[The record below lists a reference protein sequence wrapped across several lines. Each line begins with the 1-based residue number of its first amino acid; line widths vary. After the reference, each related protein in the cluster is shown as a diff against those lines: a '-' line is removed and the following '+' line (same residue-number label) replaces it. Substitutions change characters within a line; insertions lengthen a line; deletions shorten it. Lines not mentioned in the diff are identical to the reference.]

1 MDGTTTDHSNVK
13 HNQQYNGH
21 TQTHMKTDRLKKN
34 VHRGI
39 LHIEKSLLLF
49 IVAGTVWAAGYDII
63 GMFSTQGR
71 MELADLFLLFIYAE
85 ILGMVGAFYN
95 DHRIPVTLPIIIAI
109 TALTRMIILTT
120 KGTDPVNI
128 VYESVGILVLAI
140 AAFILT
146 QKDRISLAKIGVDK

>member
-1 MDGTTTDHSNVK
+1 MVSNKFV
-13 HNQQYNGH
+13 
-21 TQTHMKTDRLKKN
+21 KKN
-34 VHRGI
+34 VYRGI

-49 IVAGTVWAAGYDII
+49 IVAGTVWAAGFDIVA
-63 GMFSTQGR
+63 MFGSQGR

-109 TALTRMIILTT
+109 TALTRMLVLTT
-120 KGTDPVNI
+120 KEGQAVNI
-128 VYESVGILVLAI
+128 LYESAGILVLAV

-146 QKDRISLAKIGVDK
+146 QKERISLSKIGVDK

>member
-1 MDGTTTDHSNVK
+1 
-13 HNQQYNGH
+13 
-21 TQTHMKTDRLKKN
+21 MKKT
-34 VHRGI
+34 VYRGI
-39 LHIEKSLLLF
+39 LHIEKALLLF
-49 IVAGTVWAAGYDII
+49 IVAGTVWAAGYDIM

-109 TALTRMIILTT
+109 TALTRMLVLTT
-120 KGTDPVNI
+120 KEGEAVSI
-128 VYESVGILVLAI
+128 IYESSGILILAI

-146 QKDRISLAKIGVDK
+146 TKERISLLKLGEKK

>member
-1 MDGTTTDHSNVK
+1 
-13 HNQQYNGH
+13 
-21 TQTHMKTDRLKKN
+21 MKTNQSLKRN
-34 VHRGI
+34 VYRGI

-49 IVAGTVWAAGYDII
+49 IVAGTVWAAGFDIVA
-63 GMFSTQGR
+63 MFTGQGK
-71 MELADLFLLFIYAE
+71 MALADLFLLFIYAE

-120 KGTDPVNI
+120 KGTEPINI
-128 VYESVGILVLAI
+128 IYESVGILVLAV

-146 QKDRISLAKIGVDK
+146 QKDRISLMKLEENK